1 MFEALDNLYR
11 RVMPGFWLRMK
22 PQYQWAC
29 GIAIAVVIWIAT
41 GVIGHS
47 GNGDQAQA
55 HVDETPQVQVAVLPS
70 VLRDATI
77 TVRGR
82 TQAKHSVD
90 VRAEIDGVVQALHF
104 EKGDRVHKG
113 QVLCEIRLNDRGAK
127 ATEASA
133 LVAQRAKEYEVADSL
148 FKDGYRSKTQ
158 LAQAQAAL
166 SAAQA
171 EADTTNIQVANTHIK
186 APFDGFA
193 NNRYVEVGDYMKA
206 GDKCAQV
213 VAPEPFLAVG
223 TVSEQDV
230 GQITDGGAA
239 SVKLVT
245 GETVPG
251 KVSFISTMADPT
263 TRTFAVEVTVPN
275 PDNKLRDGVSADI
288 TIPVHKVQAEHVSP
302 GILVLNEAGDIGVRT
317 VQHGTVHFMPVKII
331 SDAPDGSWIAG
342 LPNDAA
348 VITVG
353 ANYVNEGQRVRVAMS
368 KRGA

>member
-1 MFEALDNLYR
+1 MFEALNNFYR

-29 GIAIAVVIWIAT
+29 GIAIAVVVWIAT

-47 GNGDQAQA
+47 GSTEQAQA
-55 HVDETPQVQVAVLPS
+55 HVDDTPQVQVSVLPS

-90 VRAEIDGVVQALHF
+90 VRAEIDGVVNALHF
-104 EKGDRVHKG
+104 EKGDRVRKG

-133 LVAQRAKEYEVADSL
+133 LVAQRTKEYEVAESL

-166 SAAQA
+166 SGAHRR
-171 EADTTNIQVANTHIK
+171 EADTNQHPGRQHAHQRRRSTTASPTIATSRSATTC
-186 APFDGFA
+186 AP
-193 NNRYVEVGDYMKA
+193 

-213 VAPEPFLAVG
+213 VAPEPFLAVVG

-230 GQITDGGAA
+230 G
-239 SVKLVT
+239 
-245 GETVPG
+245 
-251 KVSFISTMADPT
+251 ADH
-263 TRTFAVEVTVPN
+263 R
-275 PDNKLRDGVSADI
+275 RW
-288 TIPVHKVQAEHVSP
+288 
-302 GILVLNEAGDIGVRT
+302 RRR
-317 VQHGTVHFMPVKII
+317 
-331 SDAPDGSWIAG
+331 
-342 LPNDAA
+342 
-348 VITVG
+348 
-353 ANYVNEGQRVRVAMS
+353 QR
-368 KRGA
+368 